1 MVYLEI
7 LICLFVTL
15 IRIIISFFGENNFDF
30 DIVTI
35 QRISDNIVKLKKKS
49 VNYTIFQQIL
59 YLDYNNNQVIIEIFI
74 LTFILYEK
82 RKCFFAGKNFIK

>member
-1 MVYLEI
+1 M
-7 LICLFVTL
+7 TL

-35 QRISDNIVKLKKKS
+35 QRISDNIVKLKKKNRLI
-49 VNYTIFQQIL
+49 NYTILQQIL

-74 LTFILYEK
+74 LIFILYEK

>member
-1 MVYLEI
+1 M
-7 LICLFVTL
+7 TL

-35 QRISDNIVKLKKKS
+35 QRISDNIVKLKKKNRLI
-49 VNYTIFQQIL
+49 NYTILQQIL